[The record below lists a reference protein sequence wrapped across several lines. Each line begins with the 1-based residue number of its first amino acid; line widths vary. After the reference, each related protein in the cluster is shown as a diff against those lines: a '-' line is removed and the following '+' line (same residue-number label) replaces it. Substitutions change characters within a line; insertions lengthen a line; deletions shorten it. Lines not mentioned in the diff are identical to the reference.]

1 MDVGCSMPIYQKSI
15 TLFDGISL
23 NFPGLL
29 INVICVCRLQLV
41 HSEQISSE
49 LLMVAKTKT
58 ELIRSIDVLSHQ
70 FDSHNLEAD
79 IKHARVIVSRKPSTW
94 VKVSADVHQYE
105 IRHFITINIYLY
117 SMTVLLLPISIPE
130 NNIQ

>member
-1 MDVGCSMPIYQKSI
+1 MDVGCSMPIYQKSM
-15 TLFDGISL
+15 TLFDAISL

-29 INVICVCRLQLV
+29 INVICVCRFQLV
-41 HSEQISSE
+41 HSEEISSE
-49 LLMVAKTKT
+49 LLMVAKTNT

-105 IRHFITINIYLY
+105 IRHFIT
-117 SMTVLLLPISIPE
+117 MFTVRCFMVVLNS
-130 NNIQ
+130 